1 MPPGRPR
8 ALDLTTAMP
17 VIVGLFWSGGYSQ
30 LTLDQVAAELGVTKP
45 TLYRSLGEKEII
57 FAAALEAYHQAY
69 IQPCEQHWE
78 HTPTLHQALAEGFAV
93 VVERILDSDLPP
105 GCFMGDTA
113 AGEFPTGQI
122 AATLE
127 SLQGRMASTL
137 HQRVERAIEE
147 GELEKATSPAA
158 VVQFI
163 LGQFAALSAVSR
175 TNPTRSD
182 LDAVVGYILAGL
194 PWTEAR

>member
-1 MPPGRPR
+1 MVCPR
-8 ALDLTTAMP
+8 RVVRIVPAHHLDFVLM
-17 VIVGLFWSGGYSQ
+17 S
-30 LTLDQVAAELGVTKP
+30 
-45 TLYRSLGEKEII
+45 
-57 FAAALEAYHQAY
+57 
-69 IQPCEQHWE
+69 
-78 HTPTLHQALAEGFAV
+78 
-93 VVERILDSDLPP
+93 
-105 GCFMGDTA
+105 
-113 AGEFPTGQI
+113 
-122 AATLE
+122 

-147 GELEKATSPAA
+147 GELQPTTSPAT
-158 VVQFI
+158 VIQFI

>member
-1 MPPGRPR
+1 
-8 ALDLTTAMP
+8 MP
-17 VIVGLFWSGGYSQ
+17 VIVRLFWSGGYSQ

-45 TLYRSLGEKEII
+45 TLYRSLGEKETI
-57 FAAALEAYHQAY
+57 FAAALEAYHQTY

-78 HTPTLHQALAEGFAV
+78 HAPTLHQALAEGFAV
-93 VVERILDSDLPP
+93 VVERILDNDLPP

-113 AGEFPTGQI
+113 AGEFPTGLI

-147 GELEKATSPAA
+147 GELQPTTSPAT
-158 VVQFI
+158 VIQFI